1 MDLIES
7 ALNSVPSDDGEDDE
21 IIYILSISSVVKEIN
36 SSAPRVADA
45 FVRNA
50 GQACPVNGVCDWL
63 AENASEF
70 ILDNG
75 DVVGGYNIPEEQDR
89 IDQIIGE
96 LPPNAQDKLVRDVGE
111 KKNGTFVDTE
121 AGYWNR
127 AVIIVGVAENDKN
140 GDGIPDVSTSELIK
154 RTQKRI
160 EDISIANNWG
170 GIDKNGNFVLM
181 MIQPSKKNSV

>member
-1 MDLIES
+1 M
-7 ALNSVPSDDGEDDE
+7 
-21 IIYILSISSVVKEIN
+21 
-36 SSAPRVADA
+36 
-45 FVRNA
+45 
-50 GQACPVNGVCDWL
+50 
-63 AENASEF
+63 
-70 ILDNG
+70 
-75 DVVGGYNIPEEQDR
+75 GGYNIPEEQDR

-170 GIDKNGNFVLM
+170 GIDKMETALM
-181 MIQPSKKNSV
+181 MIQPSKNSV